1 MRVPGVA
8 SVLGGMTDGAARVVR
23 AGVQGTAGA
32 AGAMQLLTTPVVRS
46 AGRVL
51 GTAGN
56 PHADVPPPV
65 RWHTERR
72 MHIDLDPLLPFP
84 RWHDHAASIEQAARK
99 IPGVSS
105 AHIERALGRLV
116 IEHEEHADSDRIRNT
131 VRQTVAS
138 AAAYSIDHEP
148 APRIAPFADPGDP
161 AAMLV
166 PLTAAALDVVAVG
179 AAVAGWLSR
188 LPAAP
193 RTARAAVAVINNQ
206 PRVRSVMESR
216 LGRASTEIALSAS
229 TAVVHGLAHS
239 FGTPLLDLA
248 QRGFQ
253 ISEAAAHRRTWGQR
267 EPEMA
272 SPQRPQAPV
281 VPVISS
287 NGTSP
292 QASSFPQPDGE
303 ASHIVV
309 DGAIDAAIDTAKG
322 AMPGPVEQY
331 LDQAANGS
339 LVAAAGTL
347 LAGGGSEAVADAI
360 LAAVPKAA
368 VYGREAFAA
377 VLGRGLADT
386 GQLVLDRGALRRLD
400 RIQVIVID
408 GAALRGDARA
418 VLRASGGAP
427 GWDDDRVYEVAD
439 ALLHAEQP
447 PEPDPDE
454 LPATGARL
462 QWLPPQGP
470 SATPAE
476 GLERANLVVDGQRV
490 GSVEVGWE
498 VDPFAIALLQNAHR
512 TGARVVLRHV
522 AGTEDLA
529 ASVAVAHPAGT
540 PLLKLVRE
548 LRADRGPVLLIT
560 ALHPDFASTDTLAAL
575 AIADVAV
582 ALDDPKAATPWTA
595 DIITGTDLA
604 AVVRILS
611 AIPAAR
617 RASETGVHLAQG
629 GSTLAGLIAVTG
641 DPQQTNPLAVRRWLS
656 PVNAAAATALISG
669 AWSARNV
676 LRLPEPTPQP
686 LTAWHA
692 LDPEI
697 VYSRLAG
704 RSRTLAAEPAPPPWR
719 RVVYDLSDSPVAAPL
734 RGPARRAGRLLSA
747 TRAELRDPLTPI
759 LAVGAAAS
767 AVVGSNIDALLV
779 AGVMTVNALVG
790 GVQRLRAERAAA
802 ELFAE
807 QERFTRRVVVPVM
820 ATTRRRLD
828 EARRTERMLT
838 VPASSLRP
846 GDIID
851 LAAPDVVPAD
861 ARLVVAEDLEVD
873 ESLLTGESLPVD
885 KQVEPVAAD
894 DPDRASMLFEGSTI
908 VAGHA
913 RAIVVATGAATA
925 AQRAISAVSDVE
937 PAAGVQAR
945 LRELTSK
952 VLPMTLAG
960 GAAVTGLALLRNA
973 SLRQAVA
980 DGIAI
985 AVAAVP
991 EGLPLVASVAQLAA
1005 ARRLSRRGVLVRAP
1019 RTIEALGRVGTVC
1032 FDKTGT
1038 LTENRLHVVCAVPA
1052 GTDPSGPLPDLA
1064 DPQAAEVLRVAA
1076 RACPEPEDQHGHA
1089 HATDEAIISAASSLA
1104 IQGDSDSWTV
1114 LAEVPFESSR
1124 GFSAAIG
1131 TLNND
1136 QQAPMLM
1143 LKGAPEQ
1150 ILPRCRYANS
1160 GVDGNHAESMVHS
1173 LAERGLRVLAVA
1185 RRRWDGE
1192 TADES
1197 DTDADAVDAA
1207 AQDLELLGYVGLADT
1222 ARPSARPL
1230 IEALEDARRRVVLI
1244 TGDHPVT
1251 ARAIA
1256 YQLGLPADARVVTG
1270 AELAALDEDACAKL
1284 ASEVQVFAR
1293 VSPEQK
1299 VQIVAALQRC
1309 GQVIAM
1315 VGDGANDAAAIRMAD
1330 VGIGVSGRGSSAARG
1345 SADMVLT
1352 EDDLGVLVDALVE
1365 GRGMWSGVR
1374 DALTILVG
1382 GNVGEVIFTI
1392 IGTAFGA
1399 GRAPVGTRQLL
1410 LVNLLTDMFPALA
1423 VAVTPVFAEPEET
1436 EDETGNGVDAAH
1448 RAYQRAVLM
1457 EPTPSLDTPL
1467 MRHIISRGVVTAA
1480 GATAAWAI
1488 GRWTPGTERRTATMG
1503 LTALVGTQLAQT
1515 LLTRRHSPLVVATAL
1530 GSAAVLVAVVQ
1541 TPGVSH
1547 FFGCTP
1553 LGPVAWT
1560 GVIGATTAAS
1570 AVSVLAPNWLVKTV
1584 DGAASAQEQALQR
1597 RLRVAD

>member
-1 MRVPGVA
+1 MRVPGVTA
-8 SVLGGMTDGAARVVR
+8 VIGGVTDGAARAVR
-23 AGVQGTAGA
+23 AGVQSTAGA

-51 GTAGN
+51 GAAGN
-56 PHADVPPPV
+56 SHADAPSPV

-84 RWHDHAASIEQAARK
+84 RWHDHAAAIEQAARK

-116 IEHEEHADSDRIRNT
+116 IEHEEHADSDRIRNM

-138 AAAYSIDHEP
+138 ADVYSIDHEP

-206 PRVRSVMESR
+206 PRVRSVMESW

-287 NGTSP
+287 NGAGP
-292 QASSFPQPDGE
+292 QASSYAQPDGE
-303 ASHIVV
+303 ASHLVV

-377 VLGRGLADT
+377 VLGRGLANT

-454 LPATGARL
+454 LPATGAQLR
-462 QWLPPQGP
+462 WLPPQGP
-470 SATPAE
+470 SAAPAE

-498 VDPFAIALLQNAHR
+498 VDPFAIALLQSAHR

-575 AIADVAV
+575 AIADIAV

-641 DPQQTNPLAVRRWLS
+641 DPRQTNPLAVRRWLS

-676 LRLPEPTPQP
+676 LQLPEPTPQP

-790 GVQRLRAERAAA
+790 GVQRLRAERAVA

-807 QERFTRRVVVPVM
+807 QERFARRVVVPVVT
-820 ATTRRRLD
+820 TTRRRL
-828 EARRTERMLT
+828 EAARHTERMLT

-960 GAAVTGLALLRNA
+960 GAAVTGLALLRSA

-991 EGLPLVASVAQLAA
+991 EGLPLMASVAQLAA
-1005 ARRLSRRGVLVRAP
+1005 ARRLSRHGVLVRAP

-1052 GTDPSGPLPDLA
+1052 GTDPSGPLPDVA
-1064 DPQAAEVLRVAA
+1064 DPQAAEVLLVAA

-1089 HATDEAIISAASSLA
+1089 HATDEAIISAAGSVAAQS
-1104 IQGDSDSWTV
+1104 DSDWTV

-1131 TLNND
+1131 TLNNE
-1136 QQAPMLM
+1136 QTPMLM

-1150 ILPRCRYANS
+1150 ILPRCRFA
-1160 GVDGNHAESMVHS
+1160 DPDADRADAESVVHR
-1173 LAERGLRVLAVA
+1173 LAARGLRVLAVA
-1185 RRRWDGE
+1185 RRRWDGD
-1192 TADES
+1192 TDDES

-1207 AQDLELLGYVGLADT
+1207 AQDLQLLGYVGLADT

-1230 IEALEDARRRVVLI
+1230 IEALEDAGRRVVLI

-1256 YQLGLPADARVVTG
+1256 HQLGLPADVQVITG

-1284 ASEVQVFAR
+1284 AAEVQVFAR

-1345 SADMVLT
+1345 SADIVLT

-1399 GRAPVGTRQLL
+1399 GRAPIGTRQLL

-1423 VAVTPVFAEPEET
+1423 VAVTPVFPEPEET
-1436 EDETGNGVDAAH
+1436 GAETGNGADAAH
-1448 RAYQRAVLM
+1448 RAYQRTVLM
-1457 EPTPSLDTPL
+1457 GPTPSLDTPL
-1467 MRHIISRGVVTAA
+1467 MRQIISRGVVTAA

-1515 LLTRRHSPLVVATAL
+1515 LLTRRHSPLVMATAL
-1530 GSAAVLVAVVQ
+1530 GSAAVLVGIVQ
-1541 TPGVSH
+1541 TPGISQ

-1560 GVIGATTAAS
+1560 GVIGATTAAT
-1570 AVSVLAPNWLVKTV
+1570 AASVLAPNWLVKTV
-1584 DGAASAQEQALQR
+1584 DGAASVQEEARQH
-1597 RLRVAD
+1597 RLRVAE